1 MVGLSKKIVSSKAF
15 HEKAEHYLPLIDIGI
30 KRFDVQSEWV
40 VNEHTGK
47 KKRLSLQSMM
57 FMMIVVE

>member
-1 MVGLSKKIVSSKAF
+1 MVGFSNKIVSSKAF
-15 HEKAEHYLPLIDIGI
+15 HEKVEHYLRLIDIGI
-30 KRFDVQSEWV
+30 KHLNVQSEWV